1 MADVIDI
8 RGLDGVRALLA
19 GLSGEIEGVS
29 RKAQN
34 KMAYE
39 LRRAEQEQMRADL
52 DRPTPWSVR
61 ALVYKK
67 AGETGGPGAPDTPG
81 AAVYFNTP
89 FGGPGLQ
96 ETEWLGVQAVAG
108 RTAGPRRSELAFQAL
123 GLIRPGV
130 VWVPAPGA
138 PVDAYGNVRGSTIQA
153 ILADLRRA
161 PGPRR
166 KYVAIGAPPE
176 CRAILAKG
184 KGNGQWSP
192 ILLFVRRRTYRRR
205 YDFDGRAAREV
216 AVRFPALLAEQMDR
230 VLAKSRAR

>member
-19 GLSGEIEGVS
+19 GLSGEIEAVS
-29 RKAQN
+29 TKAQN
-34 KMAYE
+34 QMAYE
-39 LRRAEQEQMRADL
+39 LRRAEQEQMRSDL

-67 AGETGGPGAPDTPG
+67 AGATGGPGAPDTPG

-89 FGGPGLQ
+89 FGAPGLQ

-108 RTAGPRRSELAFQAL
+108 RTAGPRRSERAFQAL

-130 VWVPAPGA
+130 VWVPGPAA
-138 PVDAYGNVRGSTIQA
+138 KLDASGNLRGSTIKA
-153 ILADLRRA
+153 ILADLQK
-161 PGPRR
+161 PRGKGR
-166 KYVAIGAPPE
+166 KYAAIGTPPD

-184 KGNGQWSP
+184 NGQWTP
-192 ILLFVRRRTYRRR
+192 LLYFAPRPSYRKRYEFHRRA
-205 YDFDGRAAREV
+205 DREV
-216 AVRFPALLAEQMDR
+216 ATRFPAILNEQLDR
-230 VLAKSRAR
+230 VLVRGQP